1 MSLEWRTDSDI
12 FIQLAT
18 IMDEERGDK
27 TVLQALEEF
36 KNKSDPN
43 KYLPFTPLKPY
54 TQMSN
59 TPI

>member
-18 IMDEERGDK
+18 IMDEERGNR

-36 KNKSDPN
+36 KNESELSWKKKRRKN
-43 KYLPFTPLKPY
+43 K
-54 TQMSN
+54 
-59 TPI
+59 